1 MLSPRAQQM
10 AGLYGAASRPGLEIL
25 FPNPS
30 GGPGAYVMTWSNGDD
45 LCSPTLHDISLANAI
60 EAQSDPTRPLT
71 PSTVRAISRQTALR
85 GLAGRGPQ
93 RAAERAEQQ
102 DVEQRRATR
111 HALLLEMIR
120 QTEAAQ
126 PTQISAAADERAL
139 SLRGRDSLTTISRDI
154 CAPHLLVA
162 EQLDVLAENLLDL
175 GIGQVCSQA
184 RIPRLIARMEVL
196 RSDLLGLS
204 AARRGR
210 DFVRSGGMIAQQI
223 ADTIEVFIGMAR
235 MPMAIVR
242 SRLNNLAPVLAAM
255 VAKRNDLPGLIERPG
270 WILDGWDQLCQ
281 LWLAIPTFQLKFSV
295 LGELLMLMPRLP
307 AEVETWLEL
316 PTGTSDQLNKRSTQ
330 SSMIVQDG
338 TAYID
343 LTFQDRIERNE
354 LLRAMQ

>member
-1 MLSPRAQQM
+1 
-10 AGLYGAASRPGLEIL
+10 
-25 FPNPS
+25 
-30 GGPGAYVMTWSNGDD
+30 
-45 LCSPTLHDISLANAI
+45 
-60 EAQSDPTRPLT
+60 
-71 PSTVRAISRQTALR
+71 
-85 GLAGRGPQ
+85 
-93 RAAERAEQQ
+93 
-102 DVEQRRATR
+102 
-111 HALLLEMIR
+111 
-120 QTEAAQ
+120 
-126 PTQISAAADERAL
+126 
-139 SLRGRDSLTTISRDI
+139 
-154 CAPHLLVA
+154 
-162 EQLDVLAENLLDL
+162 
-175 GIGQVCSQA
+175 
-184 RIPRLIARMEVL
+184 
-196 RSDLLGLS
+196 
-204 AARRGR
+204 
-210 DFVRSGGMIAQQI
+210 
-223 ADTIEVFIGMAR
+223 